1 MSQSPAFATSNDA
14 AVSEDQTHDVALL
27 QLGRRL
33 QADGYQFT
41 TVTPLTHQRNNQRED
56 NQQARDLR
64 GIFGWN
70 RPFESQLLP
79 DAELKALLSSSVI
92 RAHAGLW
99 ISDVRWSSLKDML
112 FVHSGYPTVA
122 HDSVFFGPD
131 TYRFAQAIEEH
142 LRTSTHPVRT
152 AVDIGCGSGAGAIL
166 IAKAR
171 HDAQVLALDI
181 NPTALRFTAV
191 NAALAETENVSA
203 WHSDLLDSASGDF
216 DLIVANP
223 PYMQDSQKRAYRHG
237 GERLGSALSVRIVE
251 QAINRLTPGG
261 SLVLYTGTSWVDGV
275 DLFLEHARP
284 IVDQSG
290 FTWSYREVDPD
301 VFGEELETENYTQA
315 ERIAAVVLT
324 VTKAY
329 S

>member
-1 MSQSPAFATSNDA
+1 MSQATVHSQPLDVINP
-14 AVSEDQTHDVALL
+14 EDQTHDLALL

-33 QADGYQFT
+33 LADDYRFI
-41 TVTPLTHQRNNQRED
+41 TVTPLTHQRNNSRAE
-56 NQQARDLR
+56 NHQARDLR
-64 GIFGWN
+64 DIFGWN
-70 RPFESQLLP
+70 RPFASELLP
-79 DAELKALLSSSVI
+79 EAELEALLSRGI
-92 RAHAGLW
+92 LRAHAGLW
-99 ISDVRWSSLKDML
+99 ISEVRWASLHDHL
-112 FVHSGYPTVA
+112 FVHSAFPTVSN
-122 HDSVFFGPD
+122 DSVFFGPD

-142 LRTSTHPVRT
+142 LRTSTHPIRT

-191 NAALAETENVSA
+191 NAALAETDNVSA

-223 PYMQDSQKRAYRHG
+223 PYMQDSRKRAYRHG
-237 GERLGSALSVRIVE
+237 GDRLGSELSVRIVD
-251 QAINRLTPGG
+251 QAMSRLTIGG
-261 SLVLYTGTSWVDGV
+261 SLVLYTGSPWVDGM
-275 DLFLEHARP
+275 DLFLKHARP
-284 IVDQSG
+284 LVDKPGYS
-290 FTWSYREVDPD
+290 WSYREVDPD
-301 VFGEELETENYTQA
+301 VFGEELETDIYSRA

-324 VTKAY
+324 VTRL

>member
-1 MSQSPAFATSNDA
+1 MSQAIVHSQPLDVINP
-14 AVSEDQTHDVALL
+14 EDQTHDLALL

-33 QADGYQFT
+33 LADDYRFI
-41 TVTPLTHQRNNQRED
+41 TVTPVTHQRNNSRAE
-56 NQQARDLR
+56 NHQARDLR
-64 GIFGWN
+64 DIFGWN
-70 RPFESQLLP
+70 RPFASELLP
-79 DAELKALLSSSVI
+79 EAELEALLSRGI
-92 RAHAGLW
+92 LRAHAGLW
-99 ISDVRWSSLKDML
+99 ISEVRWASLHDHL
-112 FVHSGYPTVA
+112 FVHSAFPTVSN
-122 HDSVFFGPD
+122 DSVFFGPD

-142 LRTSTHPVRT
+142 LRTSTHPIRT

-191 NAALAETENVSA
+191 NAALAETDNVSA

-223 PYMQDSQKRAYRHG
+223 PYMQDSRKRAYRHG
-237 GERLGSALSVRIVE
+237 GDRLGSELSVRIVD
-251 QAINRLTPGG
+251 QAMSRLTIGG
-261 SLVLYTGTSWVDGV
+261 SLVLYTGSPWVDGM
-275 DLFLEHARP
+275 DLFLKHARP
-284 IVDQSG
+284 LVDKPGYS
-290 FTWSYREVDPD
+290 WSYREVDPD
-301 VFGEELETENYTQA
+301 VFGEELETDIYSRA

-324 VTKAY
+324 VTRL

>member
-1 MSQSPAFATSNDA
+1 MSQANVHSQPIDVINP
-14 AVSEDQTHDVALL
+14 EDQTHDLALL

-33 QADGYQFT
+33 QADGYRFT
-41 TVTPLTHQRNNQRED
+41 TVTPLTHQRNNAREE
-56 NQQARDLR
+56 NHQARTLR
-64 GIFGWN
+64 DIFGWN
-70 RPFESQLLP
+70 RPFASELLP
-79 DAELKALLSSSVI
+79 ETELQALLSRAI
-92 RAHAGLW
+92 LRAHAGLW
-99 ISDVRWSSLKDML
+99 ISEVRWSSLHDHL
-112 FVHSGYPTVA
+112 FVHSAFPTVSN
-122 HDSVFFGPD
+122 DSVFFGPD

-142 LRTSTHPVRT
+142 LRTSTHPIRR

-203 WHSDLLDSASGDF
+203 WHSDLLASASGDF
-216 DLIVANP
+216 DLIIANP

-237 GERLGSALSVRIVE
+237 GERLGSELSVRIVA
-251 QAINRLTPGG
+251 QAMERLTPGG
-261 SLVLYTGTSWVDGV
+261 SLVLYTGSPWVEGV
-275 DLFLEHARP
+275 NLFLEHARP
-284 IVDQSG
+284 LIDKAG
-290 FTWSYREVDPD
+290 FSWSYREVDPD
-301 VFGEELETENYTQA
+301 VFGEELETETYSGA

-324 VTKAY
+324 VTRL

>member
-1 MSQSPAFATSNDA
+1 MNQSNAFTTSNDA
-14 AVSEDQTHDVALL
+14 AVSDDQTHDVALL

-41 TVTPLTHQRNNQRED
+41 TVTPLTHQRNNQREG
-56 NQQARDLR
+56 NRQARDLR

-79 DAELKALLSSSVI
+79 DAELKALLGSGII

-112 FVHSGYPTVA
+112 FVHSGFPTVA

-142 LRTSTHPVRT
+142 LCTSTHPIRT

-251 QAINRLTPGG
+251 QAVNRLTPGG
-261 SLVLYTGTSWVDGV
+261 SLVLYTGAPWVDGV

-284 IVDQSG
+284 IVDLPD
-290 FTWSYREVDPD
+290 FIWSYREVDPD
-301 VFGEELETENYTQA
+301 VFGEELETGNYTQA

-324 VTKAY
+324 VTKRP
-329 S
+329 